1 MKITTKNLC
10 KEELTA
16 FVREYADVR
25 EIQICMDC
33 VSYEY
38 ACVMNDDMFETLC
51 REMDQRIIKMT
62 KGVRMS
68 VQQSGRSKVRPMLA
82 DLIPIIPR
90 IDERVVLAGA
100 YQNVFGGVK

>member
-1 MKITTKNLC
+1 MNNITTKDFSSD
-10 KEELTA
+10 ELTS
-16 FVREYADVR
+16 FIIEYIQERDIDIDVP
-25 EIQICMDC
+25 QSD
-33 VSYEY
+33 SS
-38 ACVMNDDMFETLC
+38 CVMNEYMFKTLC
-51 REMDQRIIKMT
+51 REMDKRIIKMT